1 MYNYL
6 NETYNELDGYVLLMG
21 VGYDKNTSLYL
32 ADARAEYP
40 GKHLVK
46 ESRAVMVNGERE
58 WGEGS
63 YDKIRGNV

>member
-40 GKHLVK
+40 GKHLMIK
-46 ESRAVMVNGERE
+46 
-58 WGEGS
+58 
-63 YDKIRGNV
+63 